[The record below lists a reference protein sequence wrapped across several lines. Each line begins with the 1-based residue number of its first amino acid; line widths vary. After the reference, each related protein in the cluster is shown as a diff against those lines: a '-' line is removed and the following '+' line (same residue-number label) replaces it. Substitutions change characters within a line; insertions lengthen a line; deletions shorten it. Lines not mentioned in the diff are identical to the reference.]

1 MGKSELELRNLITT
15 LNQDIKSLELAQQTS
30 SSPTNSNSVY
40 NNDYSAVAG
49 QSQALTQRKQSQRKL
64 RAL

>member
-15 LNQDIKSLELAQQTS
+15 LNQDIKSLELAQQGS

-49 QSQALTQRKQSQRKL
+49 
-64 RAL
+64 

>member
-49 QSQALTQRKQSQRKL
+49 
-64 RAL
+64 